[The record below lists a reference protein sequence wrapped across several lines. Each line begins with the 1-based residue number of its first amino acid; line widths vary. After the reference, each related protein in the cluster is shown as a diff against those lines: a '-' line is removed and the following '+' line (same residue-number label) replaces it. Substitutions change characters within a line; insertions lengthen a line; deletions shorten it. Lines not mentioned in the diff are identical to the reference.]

1 MAITSAKQTE
11 ILKIAAGLFNAAP
24 GGAYLT
30 ELANLVQGG
39 MTTSQLADA
48 LAAHSLFTGTIMAG
62 KVTTDS
68 QVAVLMKNFGFVA
81 DNTTTSA
88 GSQAQAYFTQQINAG
103 VGFGKIVFDA
113 VTYLSGSPATEF
125 TTAANLLTNK
135 ALVAA
140 TYSESNSSTSLNT
153 LQGVLS
159 SVTGTA
165 VYTQTQVN
173 DILNNIGS
181 GPSAGQTF
189 VLTTTTDTI
198 SGTSGND
205 TIIGDWSGTA
215 TVNASDQING
225 GGGVDVLKVFGT
237 PGSLPAVLSS
247 VETIQLVNP
256 GTLTTAAAQA
266 VISGLP
272 SGVNRLSIDQAS
284 TSGGATTLTT
294 TATSGLTLDLATLS
308 GADVGN
314 AVTWAANATDTTHT
328 LELSGYNG
336 AAGAPARAFTITG
349 AVNTTLN
356 INTDTAANAITTLT
370 GPATTTTLNIAA
382 ATDLNVSTSL
392 VAGAVTKA
400 NISGAG
406 KVTIAGSDFAATV
419 TVDGSTNKG
428 GVLYTAETGGSTLT
442 FKGGSGND
450 KVTFAAATL
459 TTADVL
465 TGGDGTDT
473 LAINDTAL
481 TTSGNLTAVNAQTGF
496 ETLGLN
502 TTGASLDMSLL
513 TNGIKNVAIGAGN
526 ISATV
531 SNSLATSTYT
541 IDNSASN
548 TGTVSI
554 GNKVGELSTAITL
567 DYGTATTAQ
576 TVAAVT
582 LNGASTVGL
591 VSTGT
596 GTGGSNTITTLTN
609 MDNSVINV
617 TGSKDLTITNAI
629 AGTGTGSKVDA
640 TSFTG
645 KFTVT
650 GSGQADIIIGGTNND
665 TINAGA
671 GKDTVTAG
679 TGDDTVTVNTAAQ
692 QDSISTGTGA
702 DKASFS
708 GTSATMF
715 TTSGTTTDIVKITD
729 FTAGTDKIALIDTA
743 GAFTGTTLTT
753 QTIASAADLAAVW
766 SGITAVGVSTDNGNL
781 NAVLVTV
788 SAGAAAGSYLYV
800 NDTAGAAVLATAD
813 MLINLTGI
821 SGTFAATDI
830 VYAPGLSPGI

>member
-11 ILKIAAGLFNAAP
+11 ILKIVAGLFNAAP
-24 GGAYLT
+24 GGTYLT

-88 GSQAQAYFTQQINAG
+88 GSQAQAYLTQQINAG

-225 GGGVDVLKVFGT
+225 GGGTDVLKVFGT
-237 PGSLPAVLSS
+237 ASTLPAVLSS
-247 VETIQLVNP
+247 IETVHLVNP
-256 GTLTTAAAQA
+256 GALSGAAAKA
-266 VISGLP
+266 LASSLP
-272 SGVNRLSIDQAS
+272 SGVTRLTVDQA
-284 TSGGATTLTT
+284 TTAGDTLTT

-308 GADVGN
+308 GADVGG

-336 AAGAPARAFTITG
+336 ATGATARAFTITG
-349 AVNTTLN
+349 AANTTLN

-830 VYAPGLSPGI
+830 VYA